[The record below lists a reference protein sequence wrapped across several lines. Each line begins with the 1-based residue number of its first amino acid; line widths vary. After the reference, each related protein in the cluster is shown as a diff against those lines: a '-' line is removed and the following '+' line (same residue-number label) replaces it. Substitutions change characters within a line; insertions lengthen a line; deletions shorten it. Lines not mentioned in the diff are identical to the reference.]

1 MIKFFRKIRQKLLSE
16 NKISKYLMYAIGE
29 ILLVVIGILI
39 ALQIN
44 NWNGYKKERAKEKIV
59 LEDIISN
66 LNRNNELI
74 RNSLMTIKEIDNSSD
89 IVISVIRN
97 KKSYADTLDSH
108 FFESTR
114 SGGLLFPLSIEGY
127 ESLKNAGFD
136 IIQSRSIKDKILEL
150 FEISYKRIKEKAQWT
165 TERSREVDNYVFTIF
180 KVEEPNRLVPL
191 NYDQLLDDARYIS
204 LVVDMKTQRSWYID
218 DILDCL
224 YQSEELIQII
234 KDELKES
241 DI

>member
-1 MIKFFRKIRQKLLSE
+1 MIKFFRKIRQKLVAE
-16 NKISKYLMYAIGE
+16 NRIRKYLIYAIGE

-44 NWNGYKKERAKEKIV
+44 NWNENQKRRVQEKTV
-59 LEDIISN
+59 LEDIMNN

-74 RNSLMTIKEIDNSSD
+74 RNTLKTIERIDNSSD
-89 IVISVIRN
+89 IIISVIQNR
-97 KKSYADTLDSH
+97 KPYSDTLGTH

-114 SGGLLFPLSIEGY
+114 SGGLLFPLSTEGY

-136 IIQSRSIKDKILEL
+136 IIQSGSLKDKILEL

-165 TERSREVDNYVFTIF
+165 TGRGVEFDNYVFTVF
-180 KVEEPNRLVPL
+180 KGEQPNILVPL
-191 NYDQLLDDARYIS
+191 HYNQLLNDTRYIS
-204 LVVDMKTQRSWYID
+204 LVVDMKAQRSWYIA

-224 YQSEELIQII
+224 AQSEALIQII
-234 KDELKES
+234 KDELKAS
-241 DI
+241 D